1 MLAWGAG
8 RAGSSFL
15 DLDIA
20 PVRTGGRASLPL
32 THGFSRELEVSDL
45 ARLDV
50 EQGIKAP
57 SLKRITDSHHGLARC
72 LASGKSPG
80 EASIITGFCA
90 SRISILKADP
100 AFQELLEFYRSN
112 QRLAETQVLDRLST
126 LSLDALE
133 EIRSRIHDA
142 PEDIRTRELL
152 DIATAGLD
160 RTGFGPSAKL
170 QVTSLTLTA
179 EDMERLSQ
187 GSKDSNVTVLENRP
201 QDHRAGISRTEHEP
215 LAEDLSE
222 GIESQRPLL
231 REEGRERTEAPD
243 GEWRTPPGRPS
254 FRIMAEVPGQ
264 ERTGVCSAGS
274 FRAVSGHDTLAGVQ
288 AETEYS
294 GGGTAPVAVPS
305 LTGAAVLP
313 PCILPS
319 SIQPLALQAEQDDTP
334 GSE

>member
-1 MLAWGAG
+1 MLAWGAVC
-8 RAGSSFL
+8 AGSSFL
-15 DLDIA
+15 DLDIV
-20 PVRTGGRASLPL
+20 PVRTGGRASAAV
-32 THGFSRELEVSDL
+32 THAFSRELEAGDL
-45 ARLDV
+45 ARLEI

-57 SLKRITDSHHGLARC
+57 SLKRITDSHHGLARV
-72 LASGKSPG
+72 LAAGKSPG

-126 LSLDALE
+126 LTLDAVE
-133 EIRSRIHDA
+133 EIRSRLHDA

-201 QDHRAGISRTEHEP
+201 QDHRAAPGRVELLP
-215 LAEDLSE
+215 LAEDLPQ
-222 GIESQRPLL
+222 GQQSQGPLF
-231 REEGRERTEAPD
+231 REEGRKGTDTPD
-243 GEWRTPPGRPS
+243 GDGGVEIRQTPLRDL
-254 FRIMAEVPGQ
+254 AEVSGQ
-264 ERTGVCSAGS
+264 ERAGLRTAGS
-274 FRAVSGHDTLAGVQ
+274 LYSVLGPDTTAGMQVE
-288 AETEYS
+288 AEHAS
-294 GGGTAPVAVPS
+294 GGSAPDTVSSAAGEVVLS
-305 LTGAAVLP
+305 ASVHTTGLP
-313 PCILPS
+313 
-319 SIQPLALQAEQDDTP
+319 PLALQTKSTDP
-334 GSE
+334 SGSE